1 MTSFICFSSISRAIY
16 VYTIPQFAN
25 IKFVKPRGVRILL
38 AAFSAV
44 IFKATS
50 VQLSNGYLRAS
61 DVRRAINRD
70 DLIDPVFTFVNDG
83 LLLPEIGE
91 GWKFVD
97 AIVLRQSFVVDL
109 DEVHAERVG
118 VVVDLLQLLQHFV
131 ARGAATGVCKA
142 RQK

>member
-1 MTSFICFSSISRAIY
+1 MDISERVTPSF
-16 VYTIPQFAN
+16 Q
-25 IKFVKPRGVRILL
+25 PRW
-38 AAFSAV
+38 F
-44 IFKATS
+44 
-50 VQLSNGYLRAS
+50 NW
-61 DVRRAINRD
+61 
-70 DLIDPVFTFVNDG
+70 FTFVNDG